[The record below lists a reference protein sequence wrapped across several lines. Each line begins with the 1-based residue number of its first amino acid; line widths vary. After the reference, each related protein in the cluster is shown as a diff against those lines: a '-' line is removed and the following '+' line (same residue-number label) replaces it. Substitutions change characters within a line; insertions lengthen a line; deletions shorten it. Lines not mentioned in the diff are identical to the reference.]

1 MVKGKLQQAFAMSK
15 SQPYQ
20 LFTCRVLRVDE
31 SLDAYVT
38 DLQRLLELS
47 GHQSADA
54 DKDPV
59 IVEELLKGLP
69 VDFAR
74 QLRLT
79 SAGAELSVSQC
90 VDKVRAL

>member
-1 MVKGKLQQAFAMSK
+1 M
-15 SQPYQ
+15 
-20 LFTCRVLRVDE
+20 LRVDE
-31 SLDAYVT
+31 SPDAYVA

-59 IVEELLKGLP
+59 IVEQLLKGSP
-69 VDFAR
+69 VDLAR

-79 SAGAELSVSQC
+79 TAGAELSVSLC
-90 VDKVRAL
+90 VDKVRALRLTVGGAPPS